1 MLIAATGHRP
11 NKLGGYGPAAYRKLV
26 TLAEAYLRLAK
37 PEGIISG
44 MALGW
49 DQAWAD
55 AGLNLGIP
63 VHAAVPFAGQESR
76 WPLESQKNFKR
87 IIDQCATVTIVC
99 KGAYSAAKMQTRN
112 EWMVDKADRVCAL
125 WDGSSG
131 GTGNCLRYAQS
142 ADKQIDNVW
151 QYLDSPEK
159 LQAIAINPLD
169 IPCAAL
175 YDSQHAQPKGICNM
189 SIEALIREQIEAL
202 KENTAAVL
210 LLQASLVG
218 RAGGNSKPAKEEKV
232 PSEKT
237 ARALEEAKQIRENHA
252 AQEASVEEP
261 NTAVVVTDENGE
273 AVVEEPATETP
284 ALTYDN
290 LRDLVLLL
298 AKSGKRE
305 EIKSTFASH
314 GIESGKDL
322 LEKADDPAS
331 VKDHKKLAE
340 VYADMKKLVG

>member
-11 NKLGGYGPAAYRKLV
+11 NKLGGYGPPAYRKLV
-26 TLAEAYLRLAK
+26 SLAEVYLRLSK
-37 PEGIISG
+37 PEGIITG

-87 IIDQCATVTIVC
+87 ILDQCETVTIVC

-131 GTGNCLRYAQS
+131 GTGNCVRYAES
-142 ADKQIDNVW
+142 VNKHIHNVW
-151 QYLDSPEK
+151 QYLDSPEN

-189 SIEALIREQIEAL
+189 SIEELFKAVIAALEA
-202 KENTAAVL
+202 NTKAVDRL
-210 LLQASLVG
+210 EASLVG
-218 RAGGNSKPAKEEKV
+218 RAGGNSKPAKEEKQKAEK
-232 PSEKT
+232 PTETLKSEIEQPNTEVK
-237 ARALEEAKQIRENHA
+237 EEVKPDA
-252 AQEASVEEP
+252 VEEKAP
-261 NTAVVVTDENGE
+261 EG
-273 AVVEEPATETP
+273 VEYGTV
-284 ALTYDN
+284 
-290 LRDLVLLL
+290 RDLVLKL
-298 AKSGKRE
+298 APTKRE
-305 EIKSTFASH
+305 EIKALNAKFGIANLKVLLDKEDDFSTVNDQAKLDA
-314 GIESGKDL
+314 IYAELQK
-322 LEKADDPAS
+322 LEA
-331 VKDHKKLAE
+331 
-340 VYADMKKLVG
+340 